1 MNFLGFGQSADI
13 EIVFDG
19 AEHKTA
25 EVKGEDGKVEK
36 MLLFYDGETVSGK
49 VRVQSSAVFSLSP
62 EEGTNFFYQHGFRFP
77 FPFLILSFSSVL
89 SLVASPFCA
98 AYLGERDPE
107 EAGQQAGAPGHQD

>member
-77 FPFLILSFSSVL
+77 FPFLILSFFFRSFVGCIPLLCGL
-89 SLVASPFCA
+89 S
-98 AYLGERDPE
+98 R
-107 EAGQQAGAPGHQD
+107 